1 MLDCDRS
8 KLADFVDDE
17 CSRRLRAYEAQPRDA
32 NEHFETEIEV
42 LSGGYAYRQ
51 LFELVQNAAD
61 AIQESGEASGRIHVR
76 LEPSRLLAANTG
88 APLDQD
94 GIVALLN
101 ARSSAKRAGQ
111 IGRFGIGFKSL
122 LKLGGIVD
130 IVSRSIGLRF
140 DPDWCRAKIREH
152 LGLPANARAPGMRL
166 AQVLDPNAED
176 SPLWKYGDF
185 AWATTV
191 VSATITD
198 EKAYERL
205 TKEMEDFPQEFVL
218 FLGADVELTLEFG
231 FGKVRNISKRREND
245 EIVTSDGTKDERW
258 RVFNETVAIT
268 DPDALSDAQHLQARD
283 EVPLAWA
290 VPLGARESQGRFWA
304 FFPTN
309 TPTLASGILNAPW
322 KLNSDRTNII
332 PGPWNESL
340 MLAAADLIAA
350 NIGYL
355 ATEEDPGAP
364 ISALPRKPDRQN
376 DPAVP
381 LVEALWEKLVNLE
394 IVPDTSGQLKTA
406 RDLYRHPIEEVE
418 VVERWVALAGPSC
431 QANLVHSSCYSSKP
445 RASRLEALQRELA
458 DRLTGMERLKLNRG
472 LAALQQV
479 SKKSWLELIA
489 REDAEGAIAFLGFVG
504 DLFEARQLNNWQLHD
519 PVVVPSLRDG
529 LVSPSRAII
538 ASPSEAPAGR
548 ASVLAGVASNPKS
561 RDVLT
566 RYLGVSSMAD
576 ADWES
581 LLSSAFSKAVDDTGW
596 ENFWLNIEA
605 APDDAVEEFFD
616 LHGDEEICL
625 RNLAGSFVPRGELLL
640 LGEQEREDA
649 SARLQLDQQW
659 HAGHWL
665 RIPEQLRERF
675 PSSQT
680 ETVTEWAEPLAKRM
694 SPYFAAVKSAGWRK
708 MRGNPRQDLIDI
720 FELQSWRGIEMP
732 LGWRILPSL
741 NGYLAAELTL
751 LLIECARDERLLTST
766 ITCGHTTRT
775 NAYPTYSSRHP
786 FLYWLNEF
794 GRIQI
799 GQTVYPLKLI
809 SRELSAALS
818 LAGGPAAVATAAFYE
833 WLDVPVD
840 LKIGFNKTEMDS
852 ATAQIF
858 WPNLFAIIASYEGD
872 FRELVPA
879 WELGATFDQVP
890 EMVPTSQGAR
900 PLSQIYVTDDPVAVD
915 AVSADGRVVCLGPAA
930 LQVWMNAG
938 ACSLDKKAEIN
949 FSERLS
955 DPLKLREIFP
965 ELGKIIGNKELANAH
980 ARKADAVWVA
990 GLSETTGP
998 IEGRP
1003 VIARDAT
1010 GLFLLDRERFEG
1022 LNWNDRI
1029 LAVLTML
1036 DRHGMLLTDVPSLMD
1051 RLATT
1056 RVDDARAHVRSQ
1068 PTIEERLLCAVGS
1081 SADALITV
1089 LPAPARQ
1096 AAGSRIS
1103 NLDWARLALAVVGPS
1118 ILAKLTDSLAAQ
1130 GLAPPQRWGGE
1141 PARLFVLEL
1150 GFPAEFAAS
1159 ASVRREPELTIS
1171 GPIDLPDLHD
1181 YQEEI
1186 LEGLRDLLVSR
1197 SGRRRAVVS
1206 LPTGGGKTRVAAEAV
1221 VKLVLNDSQKRTAL
1235 WVAQTDELCE
1245 QAVQCFRQ
1253 LWVNVGTS
1261 GEDLRI
1267 VRLWGG
1273 QNNPAPPEG
1282 NEPVVVVA
1290 SIQTLNARLEV
1301 AHLSWLAKPGVV
1313 VIDECHHAI
1322 APSYSSLLRWLD
1334 VQTGSESERETEPP
1348 VIGLSATPWRGRD
1361 DDESQRLAARFDR
1374 RWMPHDQEALYE
1386 RLRRRG
1392 VLSALHYSP
1401 IRYNRQISLTPEQV
1415 KYFDQ
1420 YGELPDSLIEEI
1432 GNDPDRNERILECV
1446 LNSNASSILLFANSV
1461 KHAQY
1466 LAARLHLAGCSAAAV
1481 SGETDRL
1488 ARQHFIRRFKSGE
1501 LKVLCNHSVLTT
1513 GFDAPKADMILISR
1527 PVFSPV
1533 RYMQM
1538 VGRGLRGPANGGT
1551 ESCLISTVEDNIL
1564 SYRDR
1569 LAYHYCR
1576 RFFHSQ

>member
-1 MLDCDRS
+1 MRDLSAS
-8 KLADFVDDE
+8 KLADFVEDE
-17 CSRRLRAYEAQPRDA
+17 CGRRLRAYEAQPRDA

-51 LFELVQNAAD
+51 LFELIQNAAD
-61 AIQESGEASGRIHVR
+61 AIQEAGDTSGRIYVR
-76 LEPSRLLAANTG
+76 LEPNRLLAANTG

-122 LKLGGIVD
+122 LKLGGTVD

-140 DPDWCRAKIREH
+140 DPDWCRTKIREH
-152 LGLPANARAPGMRL
+152 LGLPADARAPGMRL
-166 AQVLDPNAED
+166 AQVLDPHGEN
-176 SPLWKYGDF
+176 SPFRKYGDL

-191 VSATITD
+191 VSAVITD
-198 EKAYERL
+198 EKAFERL

-245 EIVTSDGTKDERW
+245 EIVTSDGTKEERW
-258 RVFNETVAIT
+258 RVFNETATIT
-268 DPDALSDAQHLQARD
+268 DADALSDAQHLQARD
-283 EVPLAWA
+283 KVPLAWA

-309 TPTLASGILNAPW
+309 TPTLATGILNAPW

-332 PGPWNESL
+332 PGPWNECL

-350 NIGYL
+350 NIGLL

-364 ISALPRKPDRQN
+364 ISALPRKPDRQT

-381 LVEALWEKLVNLE
+381 LVEALWDKLIDLK
-394 IVPDTSGQLKTA
+394 IVADISGQLKCA
-406 RDLYRHPIEEVE
+406 RELYRHPFEDVE
-418 VVERWVALAGPSC
+418 VVERWVALAGAKSD
-431 QANLVHSSCYSSKP
+431 ANLVHASCYTSKP

-458 DRLTGMERLKLNRG
+458 ERLTGVERLELKNG
-472 LAALQQV
+472 LAALQQI
-479 SKKSWLELIA
+479 SKRSWLELIA
-489 REDAEGAIAFLGFVG
+489 REDVDGAKAFLAFVG
-504 DLFEARQLNNWQLHD
+504 ELFEARQLNSWQLHN
-519 PVVVPSLRDG
+519 PVIVPSVRDG

-538 ASPSEAPAGR
+538 ATPSETPAGLVP
-548 ASVLAGVASNPKS
+548 VLSGVASDPKS

-566 RYLGVSSMAD
+566 RHLGVSSMAD
-576 ADWES
+576 ADWED
-581 LLSSAFSKAVDDTGW
+581 LLRNAFSKAQDDTGW
-596 ENFWLNIEA
+596 EDFWLNVEA
-605 APDDAVEEFFD
+605 APTEAVEEFFD
-616 LHGDEEICL
+616 IYGDEELCL
-625 RNLAGSFVPRGELLL
+625 RNLSGSFVPRGELLL
-640 LGEQEREDA
+640 LGEQEREA
-649 SARLQLDQQW
+649 APAHLQLDQQW
-659 HAGHWL
+659 HARHWERVPEHL
-665 RIPEQLRERF
+665 RSRF
-675 PSSQT
+675 PTSG
-680 ETVTEWAEPLAKRM
+680 TVTVTDWAEPLANRAA
-694 SPYFAAVKSAGWRK
+694 PFFHAVKSAGWRK
-708 MRGNPRQDLIDI
+708 MTGNPRHNLLNIL
-720 FELQSWRGIEMP
+720 ELEAWRGIEMP
-732 LGWRILPSL
+732 MGWRLLPSL
-741 NGYLAAELTL
+741 GGHLAAELTAQ
-751 LLIECARDERLLTST
+751 LIECAREERLITST
-766 ITCGHTTRT
+766 ITYAHTTRPD
-775 NAYPTYSSRHP
+775 NYPKFSAPHP

-794 GRIQI
+794 GRVEI
-799 GQTVYPLKLI
+799 GHAVYPLKLI
-809 SRELSAALS
+809 SRELSKSLS
-818 LAGGPAAVATAAFYE
+818 LVGGPAAVTAATFYE
-833 WLDVPVD
+833 WLDLPVD
-840 LKIGFNKTEMDS
+840 LKIGFKRAEMDS
-852 ATAQIF
+852 ATASTF
-858 WPNLFAIIASYEGD
+858 WPNLFAILTSFEGD
-872 FRELVPA
+872 FRELGPS
-879 WELGATFDQVP
+879 WELGAAVDQVP
-890 EMVPTSQGAR
+890 AMVPTSQGVL
-900 PLSQIYVTDDPVAVD
+900 PLSQIYVTEDAVAVD
-915 AVSADGRVVCLGPAA
+915 GVAADGRVVCLGPAA
-930 LQVWMNAG
+930 LQAWLNAG
-938 ACSLDKKAEIN
+938 ANPLGSKSEIKL
-949 FSERLS
+949 SARLS
-955 DPLKLREIFP
+955 DPLGISEIFP
-965 ELGKIIGNKELANAH
+965 ELGKIIGDKELTNAL
-980 ARKADAVWVA
+980 ARSADAVWVA
-990 GLSETTGP
+990 GLTEITGP
-998 IEGRP
+998 IEKSP
-1003 VIARDAT
+1003 TIARDAS
-1010 GLFLLDRERFEG
+1010 GLFLLDRDRFEG
-1022 LNWNDRI
+1022 LNWRERMSD
-1029 LAVLTML
+1029 VLSML
-1036 DRHGMLLTDVPSLMD
+1036 DRHGMLLVDVASLMD
-1051 RLATT
+1051 QLATT
-1056 RVDDARAHVRSQ
+1056 LVDDARARVRSQ
-1068 PTIEERLLCAVGS
+1068 PTIEEKLFCAVGDS
-1081 SADALITV
+1081 VDELAAI
-1089 LPAPARQ
+1089 LPIPARQ
-1096 AAGSRIS
+1096 AVGSEIS
-1103 NLDWARLALAVVGPS
+1103 NVEWARLALAVVGPS
-1118 ILAKLTDSLAAQ
+1118 ILAKLSDRLGAQ
-1130 GLAPPQRWGGE
+1130 GLEPPQRWGGE
-1141 PARLFVLEL
+1141 PARQFVLEL

-1181 YQEEI
+1181 YQDEI
-1186 LEGLRDLLVSR
+1186 LEGLRELLVSR

-1221 VKLVLNDSQKRTAL
+1221 VKLILNNSEKRTAL

-1253 LWVNVGTS
+1253 LWVNVGTP

-1273 QNNPAPPEG
+1273 QGNPAPPEG

-1290 SIQTLNARLEV
+1290 SIQTLNARLEI

-1334 VQTGSESERETEPP
+1334 VQIGGESERETEPP

-1361 DDESQRLAARFDR
+1361 DDESQRLAARFDQ

-1401 IRYNRQISLTPEQV
+1401 IRYNRQISLTPDQAR
-1415 KYFDQ
+1415 YFDQ

-1432 GNDPDRNERILECV
+1432 GNDPDRNERILDCV
-1446 LNSNASSILLFANSV
+1446 LNSSASSILLFANSV